1 MTVKSVQTKSAIYKN
16 LTGGLNVREAVTAI
30 GDTEGI
36 SISNLIFYT
45 GGELVRRG
53 GWKKLFGNSPT
64 TNALTGIYQAGFV
77 GSTGAFTYYLVITD
91 GVKMWATANPF
102 ATTVSWTDITNG
114 KTLDGSRP
122 YVFKMSAGYMVAFN
136 GVAPPLYWKGDL
148 STGLQS
154 FIASTYGVQ
163 IGDVNLL
170 AASSGSA
177 GQGIT
182 FTYLSGGTAGSET
195 VAVSNKAITV
205 TIADGVSTATQ
216 IVAALTASSA
226 ASALVT
232 ATTLNGTAPQSVA
245 SATTPIPLVPI
256 QGPPIGRVAIV
267 WQNCFFW
274 GGGQVGS
281 TQYPSR
287 VFFSNIGDPT
297 TYPAANFIDV
307 QSPYSD
313 EPITG
318 FAILYG
324 NLIIFK
330 RFSIYILQGAPP
342 DNLVL
347 TKLNASVG
355 CTNPE
360 SVVSVDNLFY
370 FISDRGL
377 YEGNLFNVKQSSYKV
392 EPRYLAAIPQ
402 MTDAQPIYAVNYKP
416 RGQLFVAMN
425 CCSLYN
431 VNPASCVYNDR
442 ILCHDYF
449 NADQNGDPVVSE
461 FVVGA
466 TASTLGNFHPDNPTA
481 PSIMGEF
488 YNDQNVNENITVM
501 ATFADPYVYTFT
513 EGPLASGGPPDGVS
527 WLGTAVYPPTDFL
540 SKFIDFGDPDMVK
553 QIRWLWATGQTYNGI
568 RTQAGI
574 VINNSPTVASF
585 VNYNTQLITLQSPN
599 GTLYTFGVDDDGAF
613 VTNLTTDSTFLET
626 LMVTATDGT
635 TKVIGVDNDGAL
647 TVTPGSGTSSG
658 SPILVSPSGYQF
670 EVSVEE
676 SDGNYYLNSDQI
688 FTPGTADIIL
698 GARNVPPV
706 VGFGYPLLTQG
717 KYIQIYFTGI
727 GILSQYSFDVLLKGR
742 RA

>member
-53 GWKKLFGNSPT
+53 GWKKLFNNSPT
-64 TNALTGIYQAGFV
+64 TNALTGIYQAGFI
-77 GSTGAFTYYLVITD
+77 STSGTYTYYLVITD
-91 GVKMWATANPF
+91 GIKMWATANPL
-102 ATTVSWTDITNG
+102 AKTVAWTDITNG
-114 KTLDGSRP
+114 KTLDNSRP
-122 YVFKMSAGYMVAFN
+122 YVFSMMAGYMLAYN
-136 GVAPPLYWKGDL
+136 GVASPFYWQGDL
-148 STGLQS
+148 ATGLQS
-154 FIASTYGVQ
+154 FSSSTYAIQ
-163 IGDVNLL
+163 IGDIALTAV
-170 AASSGSA
+170 SSGTG

-182 FTYLSGGTAGSET
+182 FQYLSGGTAGHET
-195 VAVSNKAITV
+195 VSVSTKAITV
-205 TIADGVSTATQ
+205 TIADGISTATQ
-216 IVAALTASSA
+216 IVTALTASSA

-232 ATTLNGTAPQSVA
+232 ASTLNGTAPQSV
-245 SATTPIPLVPI
+245 SDATTAIPLVPT
-256 QGPPIGRVAIV
+256 GAPPIGRIGIV
-267 WQNCFFW
+267 WQNTFFF
-274 GGGQVGS
+274 GGGQQGT

-287 VFFSNIGDPT
+287 LFFSNLGDPT
-297 TYPAANFIDV
+297 TYPASNFIDV
-307 QSPYSD
+307 ESPYSD

-347 TKLNASVG
+347 TKLNASIG

-392 EPRYLAAIPQ
+392 EPRYLVAIPQ

-431 VNPASCVYNDR
+431 SNPSSCLYNDR

-461 FVVGA
+461 FVVGS
-466 TASTLGNFHPDNPTA
+466 TVTGLASVHPTYPTA
-481 PSIMGEF
+481 PTIMGEF

-513 EGPLASGGPPDGVS
+513 EGPLSVGGPPDNVS
-527 WLGTAVYPPTDFL
+527 WLPNPTYPQTDFL
-540 SKFIDFGDPDMVK
+540 SKFIDFGDPDMIK
-553 QIRWLWATGQTYNGI
+553 QMRWLWATGQIYNGI
-568 RTQAGI
+568 KTNAGL
-574 VINNSPTVASF
+574 VINNSPTVSSF
-585 VNYNTQLITLQSPN
+585 INYNTQLITLAAPN
-599 GTLYTFGVDDDGAF
+599 GDLYSFGVDDDGALT
-613 VTNLTTDSTFLET
+613 TNLTTDNTFLT
-626 LMVTATDGT
+626 TVLVTATDGT
-635 TKVIGVDNDGAL
+635 LYSIGVDDDGAL
-647 TVTPGSGTSSG
+647 TITPGSGTPTG
-658 SPILVSPSGYQF
+658 NPILASPSGYQF
-670 EVSVEE
+670 EVFVEE
-676 SDGNYYLNSDQI
+676 SDGNYYLDSQQI
-688 FTPGTADIIL
+688 FTPGVSPIVL
-698 GARNVPPV
+698 GARNVPPFI
-706 VGFGYPLLTQG
+706 GFGGIVPTQG
-717 KYIQIYFTGI
+717 KYVQIYFTGI
-727 GILSQYSFDVLLKGR
+727 GILSQYSFDLLLKGR
-742 RA
+742 RN